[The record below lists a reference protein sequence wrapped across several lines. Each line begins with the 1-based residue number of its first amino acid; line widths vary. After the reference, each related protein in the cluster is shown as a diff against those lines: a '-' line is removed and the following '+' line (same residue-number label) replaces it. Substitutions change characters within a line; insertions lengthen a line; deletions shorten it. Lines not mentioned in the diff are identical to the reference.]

1 MSRRDI
7 YYWKCDRPA
16 AFHGTQSRG
25 EADANLAAQ
34 LEKELCRHFDTKNV
48 VLSPGAGQGNHLT
61 WNAEVDGKPLFIRVE
76 NGPEK
81 DAHLAVESALLDR
94 VRAVDVVT
102 PKVFGC
108 DVTRSR
114 VPFAWQALERIEAPD
129 LNQWFKQGTLEVP
142 KIAFEIGVAVAKWQ
156 AIKFEGFGVLHM
168 VGWEGHADHV
178 LKAPKLTSHDFPTL
192 GRSVEDRGPPKPS
205 GSLAKGILE
214 VAAQNAPNLPNL
226 QGYRASYADY
236 FHLRLDEHLHF
247 LAKRGFLSN
256 ADGILTEIENH
267 RTLLDLAPGCL
278 VHKDL
283 ALWNILGTESQICDF
298 IDFDDSIAGDSM
310 DDLSLLACFHDEA
323 FLRRAFEGY
332 QSIRQLP
339 QDHLRRFWL
348 HLLRNMIVKAVIR
361 VGAGYFERDDGF
373 FLIGS
378 GSSGSNLREM
388 TLSRLALAL
397 RGLREGCG
405 LDILSL

>member
-25 EADANLAAQ
+25 EEDANLASQ
-34 LEKELCRHFDTKNV
+34 LEQELQKYFNTKNV

-61 WNAEVDGKPLFIRVE
+61 WNAEVNGKAMFVRVE

-81 DAHLAVESALLDR
+81 DGHLAVESALLDR
-94 VRAVDVVT
+94 VRAVGVVT
-102 PKVFGC
+102 PRVFGC
-108 DVTRSR
+108 DASRSR
-114 VPFAWQALERIEAPD
+114 ISFAWQALERIAAPD

-156 AIKFEGFGVLHM
+156 TIKFEGFGVLD
-168 VGWEGHADHV
+168 E
-178 LKAPKLTSHDFPTL
+178 KL
-192 GRSVEDRGPPKPS
+192 R
-205 GSLAKGILE
+205 
-214 VAAQNAPNLPNL
+214 
-226 QGYRASYADY
+226 GYRASYVDY
-236 FHLRLDEHLHF
+236 FHLRLDEHLRFLTEHGF
-247 LAKRGFLSN
+247 LAN
-256 ADGILTEIENH
+256 AKEIREEIENH
-267 RTLLDLAPGCL
+267 RALLELPQGCL

-283 ALWNILGTESQICDF
+283 ALWNILGARDQIAAF
-298 IDFDDSIAGDSM
+298 IDFDDAISGDPM
-310 DDLSLLACFHDEA
+310 DDLSLLACFHDTA
-323 FLRRAFEGY
+323 FLHRAFEGY
-332 QSIRQLP
+332 QSVRALP
-339 QDHLRRFWL
+339 EHHLRRFWL

-361 VGAGYFERDDGF
+361 VGAGYFDRDDGF

-388 TLSRLALAL
+388 TLSRLATAL

-405 LDILSL
+405 LDILSA

>member
-16 AFHGTQSRG
+16 AFHGTQTRG
-25 EADANLAAQ
+25 EADANLASQ
-34 LEKELCRHFDTKNV
+34 LERELQSHFETKNV

-61 WNAEVDGKPLFIRVE
+61 WNAEVDGKALFVRVE

-81 DAHLAVESALLDR
+81 DGHLAIESALLDR
-94 VRAVDVVT
+94 VRGAGVVT

-108 DVTRSR
+108 DATRSR

-156 AIKFEGFGVLHM
+156 AITFEGFGVLD
-168 VGWEGHADHV
+168 E
-178 LKAPKLTSHDFPTL
+178 KL
-192 GRSVEDRGPPKPS
+192 R
-205 GSLAKGILE
+205 
-214 VAAQNAPNLPNL
+214 
-226 QGYRASYADY
+226 GYRASYADY
-236 FHLRLDEHLHF
+236 FHLRLDEHLRF
-247 LAKRGFLSN
+247 LMERGFLAN
-256 ADGILTEIENH
+256 ADEIREEIENH
-267 RTLLDLAPGCL
+267 RALLELPQGCL

-283 ALWNILGTESQICDF
+283 ALWNILGTEREIHDF
-298 IDFDDSIAGDSM
+298 IDFDDSIAGDPV
-310 DDLSLLACFHDEA
+310 DDLSLLACFHDAA

-332 QSIRQLP
+332 ESVRGLP
-339 QDHLRRFWL
+339 EHHLRRFWL

-361 VGAGYFERDDGF
+361 VGAGYFDRDDGF

-378 GSSGSNLREM
+378 GSSGASLREI
-388 TLSRLALAL
+388 TLSRLATAL
-397 RGLREGCG
+397 RGLREGSG
-405 LDILSL
+405 LDILSP